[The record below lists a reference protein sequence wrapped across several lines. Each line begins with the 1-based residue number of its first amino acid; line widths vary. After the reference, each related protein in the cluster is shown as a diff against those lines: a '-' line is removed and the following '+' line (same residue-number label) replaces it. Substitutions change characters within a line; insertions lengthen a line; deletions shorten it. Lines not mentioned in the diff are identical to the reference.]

1 MKTSIKILIILI
13 ISMILI
19 SCEKPK
25 CLKLNPQGYGLISTD
40 YVGIASLAY
49 YSCTPYN
56 VNELTLEKYR
66 LPSLWAIVD
75 SSILSNLETVE
86 TSDEVFYA
94 KYLTIGSKQFT
105 AEIRDENII
114 YQSADIDDLYLWLEA
129 EVNGKWYCEQV
140 KLGNVYFNTI
150 NSIKYDVTICE
161 PNVEMVNITWAGENN
176 SLPNFSEYFIEFD
189 SVLINQ
195 IFNRAYCNIETTK
208 P

>member
-1 MKTSIKILIILI
+1 MKRLIKILIMLLF
-13 ISMILI
+13 SMIVI

-25 CLKLNPQGYGLISTD
+25 CIKLNPQGYGLINTD
-40 YVGIASLAY
+40 YVGIATLAY
-49 YSCTPYN
+49 NSCTPYN

-86 TSDEVFYA
+86 TLEGIFYA
-94 KYLTIGSKQFT
+94 KYLNIGPKQFT
-105 AEIRDENII
+105 VEVLDENIK
-114 YQSADIDDLYLWLEA
+114 YRSEDIDDLYIWLETEA
-129 EVNGKWYCEQV
+129 NVKWYCEQV

-150 NSIKYDVTICE
+150 NNIKYDVVIRE
-161 PNVEMVNITWAGENN
+161 PIVDMVNITWEGKND
-176 SLPNFSEYFIEFD
+176 SLPNFSDYFTEFD

-195 IFNRAYCNIETTK
+195 IFNRAYSNIQNTN